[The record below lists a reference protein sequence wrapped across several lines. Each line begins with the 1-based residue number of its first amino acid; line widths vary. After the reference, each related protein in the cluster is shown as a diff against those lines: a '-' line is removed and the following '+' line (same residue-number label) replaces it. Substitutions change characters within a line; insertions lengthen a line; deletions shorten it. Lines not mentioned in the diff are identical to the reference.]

1 MKLFRKNSTSIG
13 GDAIAEK
20 IAQKIIDRQRR
31 LANYLNKKTRN
42 ISGKIWM
49 AILIGFCT
57 SFGCYCIF
65 LLIRALGLI

>member
-20 IAQKIIDRQRR
+20 IAQKIIDRQRI
-31 LANYLNKKTRN
+31 LAIYLNRKTKN
-42 ISGKIWM
+42 ISGKLWM

-57 SFGCYCIF
+57 AFGSYCIF
-65 LLIRALGLI
+65 LLIRALG